1 MAKKLLE
8 TSFGSCGR
16 VCLSINGEKV
26 SEDSPLKLIT
36 DQCDPY
42 VMRDNGGVIVYLS
55 SEEYNQ
61 LKKDSNYK
69 LKE

>member
-8 TSFGSCGR
+8 TSFGPCGR
-16 VCLSINGEKV
+16 VSLSINGEKV
-26 SEDSPLKLIT
+26 SEESPLKLIT

-42 VMRDNGGVIVYLS
+42 VTKDDGGVIVYLS
-55 SEEYNQ
+55 LNEYNQ